1 MVSRELQ
8 ARAGLLQARA
18 GHLGLGGR
26 LVLVA
31 YRVKKANR
39 SIWPPGINRFI
50 WNPEHVDPK
59 ETQESQK
66 GSQTAGQNS
75 HKL

>member
-31 YRVKKANR
+31 YRLNLFVFMKVVQNMFV
-39 SIWPPGINRFI
+39 INRGI
-50 WNPEHVDPK
+50 DRVVADMPG
-59 ETQESQK
+59 T
-66 GSQTAGQNS
+66 TC
-75 HKL
+75 